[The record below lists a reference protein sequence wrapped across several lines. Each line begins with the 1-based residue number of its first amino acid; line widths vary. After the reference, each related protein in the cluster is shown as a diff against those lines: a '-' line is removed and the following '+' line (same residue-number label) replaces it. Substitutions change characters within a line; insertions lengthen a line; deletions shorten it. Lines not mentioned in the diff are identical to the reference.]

1 MPLPPRPF
9 HPLTDIA
16 IRWSVSAI
24 DIVGWATD
32 GWLALSIAA
41 PPLKTRTSRIV
52 CDLVE
57 IAGTDIL
64 PLFRPEGAKLE
75 KVSVRRIREHGGT
88 DWQWIS
94 EPAEGITVAAP
105 DVLLTRAD
113 VQRFEQRTGLNC
125 GALPHSAKEAAQSAG
140 RRSAGPGAPPR
151 YEWDAFYAAITRRVH
166 EHGIPATQAELIR
179 EMLDWFARRDDEHA
193 PDESTVRRK
202 VAVIWR
208 ELNRA

>member
-16 IRWSVSAI
+16 IRWSVAAM
-24 DIVGWATD
+24 DIVGWATE
-32 GWLALSIAA
+32 GWLALSIAV
-41 PPLKTRTSRIV
+41 PPLKTLSSRTI

-57 IAGTDIL
+57 VAATDVL
-64 PLFRPEGAKLE
+64 PLFRLARLE
-75 KVSVRRIREHGGT
+75 KVSVRRIREHGEIE
-88 DWQWIS
+88 WQWIT
-94 EPAEGITVAAP
+94 EPTDGITITAP
-105 DVLLTRAD
+105 DVLLRRAD
-113 VQRFEQRTGLNC
+113 VQRFEQRTGLDG
-125 GALPHSAKEAAQSAG
+125 GALARDAKEAGQSVT

-151 YEWDAFYAAITRRVH
+151 YAWDAFYAAIARRVH
-166 EHGIPATQAELIR
+166 EHGIPRTQAELIR